1 MHDVL
6 MEEKSLYLVFEFL
19 TEDLGAYTNRLIQQ
33 KQVMD
38 LYQLKVSSI
47 CVFRCYGNISEIVK
61 QE

>member
-33 KQVMD
+33 KQVMG
-38 LYQLKVSSI
+38 LHQLKVSSV
-47 CVFRCYGNISEIVK
+47 CVFGCYNNIFEIVK